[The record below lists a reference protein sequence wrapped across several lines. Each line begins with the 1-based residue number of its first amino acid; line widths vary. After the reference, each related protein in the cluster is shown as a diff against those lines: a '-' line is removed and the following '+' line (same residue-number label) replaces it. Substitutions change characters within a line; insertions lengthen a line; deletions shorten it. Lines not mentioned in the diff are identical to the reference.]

1 MSEGWLATLAT
12 SLISVMFLLGVVGF
26 VLATI
31 MPSMDRWN
39 KRFFMVFFAIVVLG
53 VGVSCVEIA
62 AIGEPAAYAA
72 VKITAF
78 LNSLLPSLVVVM
90 STVLL
95 LHSCNEPYRTSV
107 HLRVVFAFWAVFFA
121 LLVIAQFTTAFYYFT
136 PDGQLHYGPWF
147 TLLLLPLVAIL
158 VLNLIGVIRR
168 RDKLSDKRFYA
179 FIAFFAPLATAML
192 VHACF
197 GFYAIVSVALTTS
210 ALSMFAIIVLDQI
223 EQYMRLQQEAANQ
236 RARIAMLQM
245 RPHFIHNAMTSIYHL
260 CDQDPKAAQQVTMDF
275 NTYLRKN
282 FKAIVSDDPIPFS
295 EELEHTHAYLAV
307 EQAQFASKL
316 AIEYDTPHTHFH
328 MPPLT
333 LQPLAENSVKHGMS
347 PQTVPLHITIRTRK
361 TESGSEVIVEDN
373 GPGFD
378 PAVAADPH
386 TTLANIR
393 HRLAVMCN
401 GTLEIAPRE
410 GGGTIVKVTIPQRH
424 Q

>member
-1 MSEGWLATLAT
+1 MSEGWLAMLQA
-12 SLISVMFLLGVVGF
+12 SVITAMLLLGVVGF
-26 VLATI
+26 VLAAI
-31 MPSMDRWN
+31 MPGMDRWN
-39 KRFFMVFFAIVVLG
+39 KRFFMVFFAVVVLG
-53 VGVSCVEIA
+53 VGTSCVELA
-62 AIGEPAAYAA
+62 AIGETAAHAT

-78 LNSLLPSLVVVM
+78 LNSLLPSIFM
-90 STVLL
+90 AMPTVFL

-107 HLRVVFAFWAVFFA
+107 LAFWAVYFA
-121 LLVIAQFTTAFYYFT
+121 LLVTAQFTNTFYYFT
-136 PDGQLHYGPWF
+136 PDGRLCYGSWF
-147 TLLLLPLVAIL
+147 PLSLLPLVVIL

-179 FIAFFAPLATAML
+179 FIAFFAPLAAATL
-192 VHACF
+192 VHAYV
-197 GFYAIVSVALTTS
+197 GFYAVVSLALAIS

-223 EQYMRLQQEAANQ
+223 DQYMRLQQEAAHQ
-236 RARIAMLQM
+236 RTRIAMLQM

-282 FKAIVSDDPIPFS
+282 FKAIVSDAPIPFS
-295 EELEHTHAYLAV
+295 EELEHTRAYLAV

-316 AIEYDTPHTHFH
+316 VIEYDTPHTHFH

-333 LQPLAENSVKHGMS
+333 LQPLAENAVKHGMS
-347 PQTVPLHITIRTRK
+347 PQTVPLRVTIRTRK
-361 TESGSEVIVEDN
+361 TESGSEVVVEDN

-378 PAVAADPH
+378 PAADDDPH

-393 HRLAVMCN
+393 QRLAVMCD
-401 GTLEIAPRE
+401 GTMEIAPRE
-410 GGGTIVKVTIPQRH
+410 GGGTVVKVTIPQRR